1 MEYRCRPPEPPL
13 PPIRIERKN
22 PEYARLLLADYAG
35 KAGEFTASTQYI
47 YQAFITHQSHPRL
60 SEDLEHISIA
70 EMRHM
75 ERLGKLIVLLGGNPL
90 LRTCPMGGCCYWEGC
105 CISPT
110 REVTEF
116 LEEDIQGEKAAI
128 ANYRQRIRQIQD
140 RYIQAVLEQIIQ
152 EEEAHIEI
160 FRKYLEYFRG
170 EG

>member
-1 MEYRCRPPEPPL
+1 MEYRCCAPEPPL
-13 PPIRIERKN
+13 PPICVERKN

-35 KAGEFTASTQYI
+35 KAGELTASSQYI
-47 YQAFITHQSHPRL
+47 YQYFITYQSHPQL
-60 SEDLEHISIA
+60 AEDLERISIA

-90 LRTCPMGGCCYWEGC
+90 LRTCPMGGCKFWEGC
-105 CISPT
+105 YISST
-110 REVTEF
+110 QEVTKF
-116 LEEDIQGEKAAI
+116 LEENIRGEKAAI

-140 RYIQAVLEQIIQ
+140 QYIQAVLERIIQ

-160 FRKYLEYFRG
+160 FQKYLEYFRG